1 MGLFLG
7 AYLAWPM
14 LYIWYPPI
22 TAETDR
28 EENASASKLPV
39 DIGARL
45 WYNLGVGRSC
55 PDRSGECMETKV
67 GKFTFAIPEGHAQA
81 GEKVEK
87 TFEYQQVTTE
97 AEATTVITDKKWS
110 IVGMV
115 NDNLKA
121 NARSNAYQ
129 AALLPYRP
137 SEVSAEDIKER
148 MIRDYIRLGI
158 PEDTARKQVEAL
170 LAASAPAPAAE

>member
-1 MGLFLG
+1 MQ
-7 AYLAWPM
+7 
-14 LYIWYPPI
+14 
-22 TAETDR
+22 
-28 EENASASKLPV
+28 
-39 DIGARL
+39 
-45 WYNLGVGRSC
+45 
-55 PDRSGECMETKV
+55 TKI
-67 GKFTFAIPEGHAQA
+67 GKFSFSIPEGHAQA
-81 GEKVEK
+81 GEKLEK
-87 TFEYQQVTTE
+87 SFEFQLCDNDS
-97 AEATTVITDKKWS
+97 EATVIVTEKKWS

-115 NDNLKA
+115 NDILKA

-170 LAASAPAPAAE
+170 LAASA

>member
-1 MGLFLG
+1 MQNK
-7 AYLAWPM
+7 
-14 LYIWYPPI
+14 
-22 TAETDR
+22 T
-28 EENASASKLPV
+28 
-39 DIGARL
+39 
-45 WYNLGVGRSC
+45 
-55 PDRSGECMETKV
+55 

-87 TFEYQQVTTE
+87 TFDYKVCDNDIE
-97 AEATTVITDKKWS
+97 ANTVIVEKKWS
-110 IVGMV
+110 VVALV

-137 SEVSAEDIKER
+137 SEVTPDEIKER

-170 LAASAPAPAAE
+170 LAASAQ